1 MLQTFS
7 LRSDTVVLD
16 YGCGIGRMAKA
27 LIEASGCSVI
37 GVDISASMRRLA
49 IDYVQSDRFL
59 AVSPGQFD
67 TLVRVGLRVHTAI
80 AIWVLQ
86 HCFNPADDIARI
98 RSSIFGNGNLFVLNM
113 PKRAVPALL
122 DATKRFVW
130 AEDQVDVRTLLRNEF
145 SAKAEGVPDKSRT
158 PNMADVGAY
167 WMDLRQRD
175 G

>member
-1 MLQTFS
+1 MINQPSNTARYNPEVFNVADMKQAKEIILTNEGPGANSETRWAFETPYLVELMLQTFS
-7 LRSDTVVLD
+7 LRSDMVVLD

-98 RSSIFGNGNLFVLNM
+98 GPVSL
-113 PKRAVPALL
+113 
-122 DATKRFVW
+122 AT
-130 AEDQVDVRTLLRNEF
+130 AIYL
-145 SAKAEGVPDKSRT
+145 
-158 PNMADVGAY
+158 Y
-167 WMDLRQRD
+167 
-175 G
+175 